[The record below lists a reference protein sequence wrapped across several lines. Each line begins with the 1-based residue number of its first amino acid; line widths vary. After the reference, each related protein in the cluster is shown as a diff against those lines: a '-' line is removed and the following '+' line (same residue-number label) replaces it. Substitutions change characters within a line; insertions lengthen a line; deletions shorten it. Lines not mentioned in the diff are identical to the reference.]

1 MPWEIGWTLGELPMH
16 IFGDFSVNLE
26 GDDRATAAL
35 HPGFGDERYA
45 YQVGLGVG
53 QLKQKHDWQ
62 IDVAYQHSE
71 QYALDPNLVDDDIF
85 DGRQNMH
92 GIIVRA
98 GYALSDAVIFNVTW
112 NYGWRINDNLG
123 TGGTPIAIGINPLDQ
138 YQFFVADLNIKF

>member
-1 MPWEIGWTLGELPMH
+1 M
-16 IFGDFSVNLE
+16 
-26 GDDRATAAL
+26 
-35 HPGFGDERYA
+35 
-45 YQVGLGVG
+45 GLGVG

-123 TGGTPIAIGINPLDQ
+123 TGGTPIAIGINPLDH
-138 YQFFVADLNIKF
+138 QFFVLTSISNSKRRSTTAAIDNHQSI